1 VKKKRLYIAVLV
13 LLGSALIF
21 NQVGLPFFH
30 DSHKAHEFFEAS
42 KQGQSL
48 LLPHGE
54 HCEVCSLE
62 ILFSVILPISTEVPR
77 QVFVSEYN
85 RRTIPGTVF
94 VFSERARNKAPPT
107 M

>member
-1 VKKKRLYIAVLV
+1 VKKKRLYIAFMI
-13 LLGSALIF
+13 LLGSALLF
-21 NQVGLPFFH
+21 NQAGLPFFH

-62 ILFSVILPISTEVPR
+62 ILFNVILPVSTEVPT

-85 RRTIPGTVF
+85 ERIFPGPVF
-94 VFSERARNKAPPT
+94 VFSERARNKAPPKI
-107 M
+107 